1 MELLSNLA
9 LGIETAFTLQ
19 NLMWCFLGVLLGT
32 LIGVL
37 PGIGPLATIAILL
50 PITYKMADPSTALI
64 MLAGIYYGSQYGG
77 STTAIL
83 VNLPGESAS
92 VVTTLDGYQM
102 ARRGKAGLALATAA
116 LGSFFAGTVATFL
129 IAAFAPPLAEV
140 AFKFGPAEYFSLMV
154 MGLIAAVVLAHGS
167 FIKALAMVLLGLL
180 LGLIGTDVNSGAAR
194 FTFGIPELIDGI
206 DFAVIAMGLFGFS
219 EIIYNLK
226 AQEAR
231 ELLKEK
237 VTDLVPS
244 KADVKRAAPAVLRGT
259 ALGSLLGILPGGGGI
274 LSSFASYA
282 IEKKISKHPEEF
294 GKGAIEGVAGPESA
308 NNAGAQTSF
317 IPMLTLGIP
326 TTPVMALMIAAMMI
340 HNIQPG
346 PQVMTSNPSLFWGLI
361 VSMWV
366 GNFFLVILNLP
377 LIGMWIKLLQ
387 VPYRLLYPAILLFC
401 CIGAYSLN
409 NNVWDVVMIIP
420 FAILGYYF
428 KKWKCEPAPLLL
440 GFILGEMM
448 EEYLR
453 RALTLSRG
461 DWGVLFDRPL
471 SATLLAITALLI
483 LLMLLP
489 SIRKKREQAFEGE
502 QD

>member
-129 IAAFAPPLAEV
+129 IAAFAPPLAEI

-194 FTFGIPELIDGI
+194 FTFGVPELIDGI

-409 NNVWDVVMIIP
+409 NNVWDVMMIIP

-440 GFILGEMM
+440 GFILGEM
-448 EEYLR
+448 
-453 RALTLSRG
+453 
-461 DWGVLFDRPL
+461 
-471 SATLLAITALLI
+471 
-483 LLMLLP
+483 
-489 SIRKKREQAFEGE
+489 
-502 QD
+502 

>member
-1 MELLSNLA
+1 MDLLANLA
-9 LGIETAFTLQ
+9 IGAATVFTPE
-19 NLMWCFLGVLLGT
+19 NLFWCFVGCLLGT

-50 PITYKMADPSTALI
+50 PITYKMGDPSTALI

-83 VNLPGESAS
+83 VNIPGESSS

-102 ARRGKAGLALATAA
+102 AKNGQAGLALAVAA
-116 LGSFFAGTVATFL
+116 LGSFFAGTVGTLL
-129 IAAFAPPLAEV
+129 IAAFAPPLAEL
-140 AFKFGPAEYFSLMV
+140 AFAFGPAEYFSLMV

-167 FIKALAMVLLGLL
+167 FIKALAMVILGLL
-180 LGLIGTDVNSGAAR
+180 LGLVGTDVNSGVFR
-194 FTFGIPELIDGI
+194 FTFGVPELANGFE
-206 DFAVIAMGLFGFS
+206 FAVIAMGMFGFA
-219 EIIYNLK
+219 EIIHNLK
-226 AQEAR
+226 AQETR
-231 ELLKEK
+231 SLLTEK
-237 VTDLVPS
+237 VSNLMPT
-244 KADVKRAAPAVLRGT
+244 AEQTKRAAPAVIRGT
-259 ALGSLLGILPGGGGI
+259 ALGSVLGILPGGGHI

-282 IEKKISKHPEEF
+282 IEKKISKHPEQF

-326 TTPVMALMIAAMMI
+326 TTPVMALMVAAMMI

-366 GNFFLVILNLP
+366 GNLMLVLLNLP
-377 LIGMWIKLLQ
+377 LIGIWIRLLK
-387 VPYRLLYPAILLFC
+387 VPYRLLYPAILVFC
-401 CIGAYSLN
+401 CIGAYSIN
-409 NNVWDVVMIIP
+409 NSIWDVMMTVP

-440 GFILGEMM
+440 GFILGELM

-453 RALTLSRG
+453 RALTISRG
-461 DWGVLFDRPL
+461 DWGILWDRPI
-471 SATLLAITALLI
+471 SAGLLTVSAILI
-483 LLMLLP
+483 LIMLVP
-489 SIRKKREQAFEGE
+489 AIRKKREQAFEGE
-502 QD
+502 SD

>member
-9 LGIETAFTLQ
+9 IGIETAFTLQ
-19 NLMWCFLGVLLGT
+19 NLMWCFIGVLLGT

-129 IAAFAPPLAEV
+129 IAACAPPLAEV

-194 FTFGIPELIDGI
+194 FTFGVPELIDGI

-340 HNIQPG
+340 HHIQPG

-409 NNVWDVVMIIP
+409 NNVWDVMMIIP

-461 DWGVLFDRPL
+461 DWGVLLDRPL
-471 SATLLAITALLI
+471 SATLLGISAVLI